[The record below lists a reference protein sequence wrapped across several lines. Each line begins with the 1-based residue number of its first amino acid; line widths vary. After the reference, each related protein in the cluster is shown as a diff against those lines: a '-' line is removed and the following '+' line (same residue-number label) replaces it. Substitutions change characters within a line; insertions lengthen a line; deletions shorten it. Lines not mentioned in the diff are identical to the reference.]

1 MLAAGTVK
9 DPVCQM
15 DIEPEDAA
23 ATAEYK
29 GKTYYFCADVCKKE
43 FEKDPKKYAKSL

>member
-15 DIEPEDAA
+15 EIEPEDAA

-29 GKTYYFCADVCKKE
+29 GTKYFFCADVCKKE
-43 FEKDPKKYAKSL
+43 FEKNPKKYVTS